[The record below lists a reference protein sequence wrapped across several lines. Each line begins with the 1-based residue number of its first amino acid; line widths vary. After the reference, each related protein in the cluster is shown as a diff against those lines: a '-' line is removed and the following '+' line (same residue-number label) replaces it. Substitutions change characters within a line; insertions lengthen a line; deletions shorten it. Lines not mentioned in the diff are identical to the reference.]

1 MASSLPKTIL
11 AWYATG
17 VGISVLID
25 MPFSIWQS
33 QQPGYQGRLKS
44 RLLFDAANALC
55 WHVTI
60 PVGVAM
66 FVDGHVRGNKWQWKV
81 AVYKNQEKLD

>member
-1 MASSLPKTIL
+1 M
-11 AWYATG
+11 G
-17 VGISVLID
+17 VLVVLS
-25 MPFSIWQS
+25 MCAGRVWEVQPERAVCVCWWQS

>member
-17 VGISVLID
+17 VGISAFFD
-25 MPFSIWQS
+25 MSLSVWKS
-33 QQPGYQGRLKS
+33 RQPGYQGHLGS
-44 RLLFDAANALC
+44 QLLFDTANALC
-55 WHVTI
+55 CHVTI

-66 FVDGHVRGNKWQWKV
+66 FVDYHVRGNKWQWKV
-81 AVYKNQEKLD
+81 DVSRNPEKLD